1 MGEYA
6 AACNNSG
13 TPLAKTPLVLVD
25 CSNHL
30 YFVASNVKNSQIYLL
45 CITYSI
51 RTKEHGGFKRWVD
64 ENVSLVAFVIIVAIA
79 EYAAK
84 KLENHYQKHIKVW
97 SWSGVAAPRLTNSI
111 QKLREARLRAE
122 EYKTT
127 QNV

>member
-1 MGEYA
+1 LGEYA

-13 TPLAKTPLVLVD
+13 TPPAKTPLLPVD

-64 ENVSLVAFVIIVAIA
+64 ENVSLVAVVALVAHVAVVTIVI
-79 EYAAK
+79 E
-84 KLENHYQKHIKVW
+84 KLENQYK
-97 SWSGVAAPRLTNSI
+97 
-111 QKLREARLRAE
+111 KLLYPEP
-122 EYKTT
+122 
-127 QNV
+127 